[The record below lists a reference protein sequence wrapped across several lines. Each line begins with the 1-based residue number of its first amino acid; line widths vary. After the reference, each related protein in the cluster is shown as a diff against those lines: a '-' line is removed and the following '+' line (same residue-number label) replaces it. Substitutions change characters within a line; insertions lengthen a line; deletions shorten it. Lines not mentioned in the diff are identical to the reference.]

1 MPKSIRDAYGEALR
15 KYGVPSKNVVVLDA
29 DLSGSTKSALFAK
42 EAPERF
48 FNVGISENNMVAM
61 AAGMSTCGKT
71 VFVNTFT
78 SFLTTIGACAAK
90 ALISYGRLNVKM
102 AGAYAGLSG
111 AYDGPSH
118 HALEDVAIMRALP
131 NFTVFVASDEIMT
144 DKLTKY
150 LAQEHI
156 GPAYLRLSREALPVV
171 YSESDTFVPGGSK
184 VLCEGKDAVIFT
196 MGFMVSKSLEAAKKL
211 KEEGIEAT
219 VIDLYSIKPIDRD
232 TIVKYAKACGAVVA
246 AEEHNI
252 IGGLTSAVSE
262 VMLTEGAYAPLE
274 SVSMPD
280 RHAETGKYA
289 DLTKKFG
296 FTAEAVEAAV
306 KKAIE
311 RKGK

>member
-15 KYGVPSKNVVVLDA
+15 KYGVPNKNVIVLDA
-29 DLSGSTKSALFAK
+29 DLSGSTKSALFGK
-42 EAPERF
+42 EAPDRF

-61 AAGMSTCGKT
+61 AAGMSTCGKN

-118 HALEDVAIMRALP
+118 HALEDIAIMRAMP
-131 NFTVFVASDEIMT
+131 NFTVLVASDEIMV

-150 LAQEHI
+150 LVEDHV
-156 GPAYLRLSREALPVV
+156 GPAYLRLSREAFPVV
-171 YSESDTFVPGGSK
+171 YSEDETFLPGGSK
-184 VLCEGKDAVIFT
+184 VLCEGGDAVVFT
-196 MGFMVSKSLEAAKKL
+196 MGFMVSKSLEAAKRL
-211 KEEGIEAT
+211 KDEGINVT
-219 VIDLYSIKPIDRD
+219 VVDLYSIKPIDRD
-232 TIVKYAKACGAVVA
+232 TIVKYAKSTGAVVA

-252 IGGLTSAVSE
+252 IGGLTAAVSE
-262 VMLTEGAYAPLE
+262 VMLTEGAFAPLE

-280 RHAETGKYA
+280 RHAETGKYS
-289 DLTKKFG
+289 DLTEKFG
-296 FTAEAVEAAV
+296 FTADAVYNAV
-306 KKAIE
+306 KKAIS

>member
-15 KYGVPSKNVVVLDA
+15 KYGVPTENVIVLDA
-29 DLSGSTKSALFAK
+29 DLSGSTKSVLFAR
-42 EAPERF
+42 EAPDRF

-61 AAGMSTCGKT
+61 AAGMSTCGKN

-78 SFLTTIGACAAK
+78 SFLTTIGACASK
-90 ALISYGRLNVKM
+90 ALISYGKLNVKL

-118 HALEDVAIMRALP
+118 HSLEDIAIMRAMP

-144 DKLTKY
+144 DKITKY
-150 LAQEHI
+150 LAQEHV
-156 GPAYLRLSREALPVV
+156 GPAYFRLSREAFPVV
-171 YSESDTFVPGGSK
+171 YSENDTLVPGGSK
-184 VLCEGKDAVIFT
+184 VLCEGGDAVVFA
-196 MGFMVSKSLEAAKKL
+196 MGFMVSKALEAAKKL
-211 KEEGIEAT
+211 KAEGIEVT
-219 VIDLYSIKPIDRD
+219 VVDIYSIKPIDRD
-232 TIVKYAKACGAVVA
+232 TIVKYAKSTGAVVA
-246 AEEHNI
+246 AEEHNV

-262 VMLTEGAYAPLE
+262 IMLAEGAYAPVE

-280 RHAETGKYA
+280 RHAETGKYS

-306 KKAIE
+306 RKAIA